1 VVLLVVVLGCVRRK
15 CRGKQVVEGLLCLR
29 PGEAQASD
37 ANEHEAFPVQCA
49 VTVFATA
56 ATDVHVRY

>member
-1 VVLLVVVLGCVRRK
+1 
-15 CRGKQVVEGLLCLR
+15 VVEGILCLR